1 MVASI
6 LVKSKNNV
14 KHMVETMIGVYQDR
28 LTSNTWLSEHA
39 KQKAIVKLNKLGI
52 HVGYPD
58 KIPAIYDRLHTDP
71 DASLLQNALRFWTYL
86 QEDLFSKMA
95 KAGRSRGVGNVCSN
109 SQCLLSSFQ
118 ECDRLPSS
126 YFTSTHFTVCL
137 NQQVPIMVG
146 SVQ

>member
-6 LVKSKNNV
+6 LVKSKNDV

-28 LTSNTWLSEHA
+28 LTSNTWLSEHT

-71 DASLLQNALRFWTYL
+71 DASLLQNALRFGRIFR
-86 QEDLFSKMA
+86 EDLFSKWQN
-95 KAGRSRGVGNVCSN
+95 RSIARSGK
-109 SQCLLSSFQ
+109 CLQQQSMPTIILS
-118 ECDRLPSS
+118 R
-126 YFTSTHFTVCL
+126 
-137 NQQVPIMVG
+137 M
-146 SVQ
+146 